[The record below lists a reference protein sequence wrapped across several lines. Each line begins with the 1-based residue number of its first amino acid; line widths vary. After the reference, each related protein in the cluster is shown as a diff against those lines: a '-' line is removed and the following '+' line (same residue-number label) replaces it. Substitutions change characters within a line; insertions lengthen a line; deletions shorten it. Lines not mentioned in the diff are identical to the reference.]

1 MVSESEHEVVVERL
15 EEIMQNDAQFT
26 PSVLDALSNLNLRE
40 ELLTRVHDSV
50 MPRLGPSAPRS
61 CLAQLPLVSSTCSS
75 VPRMRGAPKGWHR
88 FVVCCTGTNPFIIKG
103 Y

>member
-50 MPRLGPSAPRS
+50 MPRLGPSAPAPASPNSPRS
-61 CLAQLPLVSSTCSS
+61 PALARACLGCLELPKAGTALSFAVLEQTPSS
-75 VPRMRGAPKGWHR
+75 
-88 FVVCCTGTNPFIIKG
+88 
-103 Y
+103 